1 MKITKS
7 VNGLLLACALTP
19 LTAHAELL
27 RINFTLDWSIQ
38 GVHAWYYVAQERG
51 YFEEAGLDVR
61 IDQGEGSAAT
71 VSRIMSGAYDA
82 GFGDMN
88 AIIQN
93 AAERPERSPIM
104 VYQIY
109 NQPPFALLTKT
120 DGPIQ
125 SVEDIEGSTLGAPA
139 GSASTQLF
147 PVFAEAAEINLDDVE
162 ITNVAPNLQEQLLN
176 GGDVDGSLVFN
187 ITSYMNL
194 VSQGHDPE
202 TDYRWFPYG
211 DYGVEVYSNGVMV
224 SSSLIEEHPE
234 AVAGLVSAI
243 NRAVQDVIDE
253 PQIGI
258 DALLAEE
265 GFLDADSESQRLQFA
280 LNNVMISDESRELGI
295 GAVDE
300 ERLSRSIDTIVGL
313 YDLTTTP
320 SVADVYTSEFLP
332 PLDERSL

>member
-7 VNGLLLACALTP
+7 VNGLLLAFAVTP

-82 GFGDMN
+82 GFGDVN

>member
-1 MKITKS
+1 MNITKS
-7 VNGLLLACALTP
+7 VNGLLLACAFTP
-19 LTAHAELL
+19 LTAHADLL

-109 NQPPFALLTKT
+109 NQPPFALLTKA

-125 SVEDIEGSTLGAPA
+125 SVDDIEGATLGAPA
-139 GSASTQLF
+139 GSASTRLF
-147 PVFAEAAEINLDDVE
+147 PVFAEAAGINLDGVE

-176 GGDVDGSLVFN
+176 SGDVDGSLVFN

-194 VSQGHDPE
+194 VAQGHDPE

-224 SSSLIEEHPE
+224 SRTLIEEQPE

-243 NRAVQDVIDE
+243 NRAVQDVISE

-265 GFLDADSESQRLQFA
+265 GFLNADAESQRLQFA
-280 LNNVMISDESRELGI
+280 LNNVIISDESRELGI
-295 GAVDE
+295 GAVDQD
-300 ERLSRSIDTIVGL
+300 RLARSIDTIVEL

-320 SVADVYTSEFLP
+320 SVADVYTDQFLP
-332 PLDERSL
+332 PLNERSL

>member
-1 MKITKS
+1 MNITKS
-7 VNGLLLACALTP
+7 VNGLLLACAFTP
-19 LTAHAELL
+19 LTAHADLL

-109 NQPPFALLTKT
+109 NQPPFALLTKA

-125 SVEDIEGSTLGAPA
+125 SVDDIEGATLGAPA
-139 GSASTQLF
+139 GSASTRLF
-147 PVFAEAAEINLDDVE
+147 PVFAEAAGINLDGVE

-176 GGDVDGSLVFN
+176 SGDVDGSLVFN

-194 VSQGHDPE
+194 VAQGHDPE

-224 SSSLIEEHPE
+224 SRTLIEEQPE

-243 NRAVQDVIDE
+243 NRAVQDVISE

-265 GFLDADSESQRLQFA
+265 GFLNADAESQRLQFA
-280 LNNVMISDESRELGI
+280 LNNVIISDESRELGI
-295 GAVDE
+295 GAVDQD
-300 ERLSRSIDTIVGL
+300 RLARSIDTIVEL
-313 YDLTTTP
+313 YDLTTMP
-320 SVADVYTSEFLP
+320 SVTHVYTDQFLP
-332 PLDERSL
+332 PLNERSL

>member
-1 MKITKS
+1 MNITKS
-7 VNGLLLACALTP
+7 VNGLLLACAFTP
-19 LTAHAELL
+19 LTAHADLL

-109 NQPPFALLTKT
+109 NQPPFALLTKA

-125 SVEDIEGSTLGAPA
+125 SVDDIEGATLGAPA
-139 GSASTQLF
+139 GSASTRLF
-147 PVFAEAAEINLDDVE
+147 PVFAEAAGINLDGVE

-176 GGDVDGSLVFN
+176 SGDVDGSLVFN

-194 VSQGHDPE
+194 VAQGHDPE

-224 SSSLIEEHPE
+224 SRTLIEEQPE

-243 NRAVQDVIDE
+243 NRAVQDVISE

-265 GFLDADSESQRLQFA
+265 GFLNADAESQRLQFA
-280 LNNVMISDESRELGI
+280 LNNVIISDESRELGI
-295 GAVDE
+295 GAVDQD
-300 ERLSRSIDTIVGL
+300 RLARSIDTIVEL

-320 SVADVYTSEFLP
+320 SVADVYTDQFLP
-332 PLDERSL
+332 PFDERSL

>member
-1 MKITKS
+1 MNITKS
-7 VNGLLLACALTP
+7 LNGLLLACAFTP
-19 LTAHAELL
+19 LTAHADLL

-93 AAERPERSPIM
+93 AAERPERTPVM

-109 NQPPFALLTKT
+109 NQPPFALLTKA

-139 GSASTQLF
+139 GSASTRLF
-147 PVFAEAAEINLDDVE
+147 PVFAEAAGINLDEVE

-187 ITSYMNL
+187 VTSYMNL
-194 VSQGHDPE
+194 VAQGHDPE

-224 SSSLIEEHPE
+224 SRSLIEEQPE

-265 GFLDADSESQRLQFA
+265 GFLNGEAEAQRLQFA
-280 LNNVMISDESRELGI
+280 LDNVIISDESKQLGI

-300 ERLSRSIDTIVGL
+300 ERLARSIDTIVEL
-313 YDLTTTP
+313 YELSSTP
-320 SVADVYTSEFLP
+320 DVADVYTAEFLP
-332 PLDERSL
+332 SLDERSL

>member
-7 VNGLLLACALTP
+7 VNGLLLACAFTP
-19 LTAHAELL
+19 LTAHADLL

-93 AAERPERSPIM
+93 AAERPERTPVM

-109 NQPPFALLTKT
+109 NQPPFALLTKA

-125 SVEDIEGSTLGAPA
+125 TVEDIEGSTLGAPA
-139 GSASTQLF
+139 GSASTRLF
-147 PVFAEAAEINLDDVE
+147 PVFAEAAGINLDEVE

-187 ITSYMNL
+187 VTSYMNL
-194 VSQGHDPE
+194 VAQGHDPE

-224 SSSLIEEHPE
+224 SRSLIEEQPE

-253 PQIGI
+253 PQLGI
-258 DALLAEE
+258 EALLAEE
-265 GFLDADSESQRLQFA
+265 GFLDGEAEAQRLQFA
-280 LNNVMISDESRELGI
+280 LDNVIISDESKQLGI

-300 ERLSRSIDTIVGL
+300 ERLARSIDTIVEL
-313 YDLTTTP
+313 YELSSTP
-320 SVADVYTSEFLP
+320 DVADVYTAEFLP